1 MSPLR
6 IDIHLHGGF
15 NTIAELKTFITR
27 EFKKMSAALD
37 RLTTEVNENTAVI
50 DSAVTLINGLAQQIR
65 DAVDDPA
72 KLNALA
78 DELDAKSNAL
88 AAAVAANTPAPP
100 TTEPPAGTQD
110 TTA

>member
-1 MSPLR
+1 MAPIR
-6 IDIHLHGGF
+6 IDIHVHGGHD
-15 NTIAELKTFITR
+15 ALADLKAFITR
-27 EFKKMSAALD
+27 EFKKMSVSLD

-88 AAAVAANTPAPP
+88 AAAVTANTPAPP

-110 TTA
+110 VG